1 MRRSILLAVP
11 TTLILTLGAI
21 GCAPEGSGGGEN
33 ADGESITVAYQK
45 TATYTQVES
54 LLQQAKEDYEAD
66 NPDVTVNL
74 QAIEAEENDYA
85 TKLAL
90 MQRSPDTAPDVF
102 YEDSFRVRPDA
113 EAGYLLA
120 LDDYLAEWEDW
131 DTGFI
136 DSAKQAGVG
145 SDGKTYAVPMGTDTR
160 ALWYN
165 KAVFEQAGL
174 PVPWEPTTWEDILS
188 AAKAV
193 KAAEP
198 EAVPFNIYSGTG
210 MGEASSMQ
218 GFEMLLY
225 GTDDTL
231 YDTDEGKWIVGSQGF
246 KDSLQFV
253 SDVYVGGLGPDV
265 ATALD
270 SNYYQQLNGE
280 WYPDNKVGA
289 SIDGSWIAGNW
300 LADGPTPWP
309 EWSEVMA
316 VTPMPTQDGSAPG
329 ATSMSGGWTLAVGAG
344 TKNPDAAFDFI
355 STALNKDNS
364 LSYNV
369 NASQV
374 PVRSDV
380 AEDPEFTESSPVSGF
395 FSDLVEVT
403 HYRPT
408 TSDYAEISGNIQQA
422 MEAVMTGEKSVDDA
436 AAAYDEALISL
447 VGEENVSQE

>member
-1 MRRSILLAVP
+1 MRRSISRAVP
-11 TTLILTLGAI
+11 IILILTLGAT
-21 GCAPEGSGGGEN
+21 GCAPEGSGGSEN
-33 ADGESITVAYQK
+33 ADGESITVAYQ
-45 TATYTQVES
+45 TTSAFIQVDA
-54 LLQQAKEDYEAD
+54 LMKKAKEDFESA

-74 QAIEAEENDYA
+74 EPIQAEENDYA

-145 SDGKTYAVPMGTDTR
+145 SDGSTYAVPMGTDTR

-165 KAVFEQAGL
+165 KEVFAQAGL
-174 PVPWEPTTWEDILS
+174 PVPWEPKTWDDILS
-188 AAKAV
+188 AAETV
-193 KAAEP
+193 KAAIP

-210 MGEASSMQ
+210 MGEAASMQ

-225 GTDDTL
+225 GTEDTL
-231 YDTDEGKWIVGSQGF
+231 YDDDEGKWIVGSQGF

-253 SDVYVGGLGPDV
+253 SDVYVGGLGPEV
-265 ATALD
+265 AEALD

-280 WYPDNKVGA
+280 WYPANQVGA

-316 VTPMPTQDGSAPG
+316 VTPMPTQDGGEPG

-344 TKNPDAAFDFI
+344 TDNPDAAFDFI
-355 STALNKDNS
+355 STALNKENS

-403 HYRPT
+403 NYRPT

-422 MEAVMTGEKSVDDA
+422 MEAVMTGEQSVDEA
-436 AAAYDEALISL
+436 AAAYDEAVTSL
-447 VGEENVSQE
+447 VGEENVSQG

>member
-1 MRRSILLAVP
+1 MRRSTLWAVP
-11 TTLILTLGAI
+11 TIPLLILGAT
-21 GCAPEGSGGGEN
+21 GCAPEGSGGG
-33 ADGESITVAYQK
+33 DGSGDESITVAYQT
-45 TATYTQVES
+45 TATYTQVDA
-54 LLQQAKEDYEAD
+54 LMKQAKEDFEAA
-66 NPDVTVNL
+66 NPDVTVEL
-74 QAIEAEENDYA
+74 EPIQAEENDYA

-120 LDDYLAEWEDW
+120 LDEYLAEWEDW
-131 DTGFI
+131 DAGFI
-136 DSAKQAGVG
+136 DSAKQAGLG
-145 SDGKTYAVPMGTDTR
+145 SDGRTYAVPMGTDTR

-165 KAVFEQAGL
+165 KVVFEQAGL
-174 PVPWEPTTWEDILS
+174 PVPWEPKDWQDILDA
-188 AAKAV
+188 AAKV
-193 KAAEP
+193 KAAVP
-198 EAVPFNIYSGTG
+198 DAIPFNIYSGTG
-210 MGEASSMQ
+210 MGEAASMQ

-225 GTDDTL
+225 GTEDTL
-231 YDTDEGKWIVGSQGF
+231 YDTDQGKWIVGSQGF

-280 WYPDNKVGA
+280 GYPTNKVGA
-289 SIDGSWIAGNW
+289 SIDGSWIAGSW
-300 LADGPTPWP
+300 LENGPAPWP
-309 EWSEVMA
+309 EWSDVMGVA
-316 VTPMPTQDGSAPG
+316 PMPTQNGQEPG
-329 ATSMSGGWTLAVGAG
+329 ATSMSGGWTLAVGSG
-344 TKNPDAAFDFI
+344 SGNPDAAFDFI

-369 NASQV
+369 DASQV

-380 AEDPEFTESSPVSGF
+380 AEDPAFTESSPVSGF
-395 FSDLVEVT
+395 FSGLVEVT

-422 MEAVMTGEKSVDDA
+422 MEAVMTGEQSVDEA
-436 AAAYDEALISL
+436 AAAYDEAVTSL
-447 VGEENVSQE
+447 VGEDNVSRG

>member
-1 MRRSILLAVP
+1 MRKSLFWALP
-11 TTLILTLGAI
+11 TIPFLILGAS
-21 GCAPEGSGGGEN
+21 GCAPASNDVKGS
-33 ADGESITVAYQK
+33 DQSITVAYQT
-45 TATYTQVES
+45 TATYTQVDA
-54 LLQQAKEDYEAD
+54 LMKKAKEEFESA
-66 NPDVTVNL
+66 NPGSTVKL
-74 QAIEAEENDYA
+74 EPIQGEENAYA

-90 MQRSPDTAPDVF
+90 MQRSPETAPDVF

-120 LDDYLAEWEDW
+120 LDEYLAKWEDW
-131 DTGFI
+131 DSAFI
-136 DSAKQAGVG
+136 DSAKQAGLG

-165 KAVFEQAGL
+165 TAVFKEAGL
-174 PVPWEPTTWEDILS
+174 PVPWEPKTWADILS
-188 AAKAV
+188 AAEKV
-193 KAAEP
+193 KAAIP
-198 EAVPFNIYSGTG
+198 DAIPFNIYSGTG

-225 GTDDTL
+225 GTEDTL
-231 YDTDEGKWIVGSQGF
+231 YDTAESKWIVGSQGF

-270 SNYYQQLNGE
+270 STYYQKLNGE
-280 WYPDNKVGA
+280 GYPTNKVGA

-300 LADGPTPWP
+300 FADGPTPWA
-309 EWSEVMA
+309 EWSDVMA
-316 VTPMPTQDGSAPG
+316 VTPMPTQNGQAPG
-329 ATSMSGGWTLAVGAG
+329 ATSMSGGWTLAVGA
-344 TKNPDAAFDFI
+344 KSDNPDLAFDFI

-380 AEDPEFTESSPVSGF
+380 AGDPEFTNASPVNTF
-395 FSDLVEVT
+395 FSKQVEVT

-408 TSDYAEISGNIQQA
+408 TSDYAEVSGNIQQA
-422 MEAVMTGEKSVDDA
+422 MEAVMTGEQSVDDA
-436 AAAYDEALISL
+436 AAAYDQAVKAL
-447 VGEENVSQE
+447 VGDNKIIQK

>member
-1 MRRSILLAVP
+1 MRKFPFWAVP
-11 TTLILTLGAI
+11 AVPLLVLGAS
-21 GCAPEGSGGGEN
+21 GCAPASDDSEG
-33 ADGESITVAYQK
+33 ADKSITVAYQT

-54 LLQQAKEDYEAD
+54 LLKKAKEEYEAA
-66 NPDVTVNL
+66 NPGSTIEL
-74 QAIEAEENDYA
+74 QPIQGEENDYA

-120 LDDYLAEWEDW
+120 LDEHLEGWEDW
-131 DTGFI
+131 DSAFI
-136 DSAKQAGVG
+136 ESAKQAGLG

-165 KAVFEQAGL
+165 TEVFEQAGL
-174 PVPWEPTTWEDILS
+174 PVPWEPKTWDDIL
-188 AAKAV
+188 A
-193 KAAEP
+193 AAE
-198 EAVPFNIYSGTG
+198 AVQTAVPDAIPFNIYSGTG

-225 GTDDTL
+225 GTEDTL

-253 SDVYVGGLGPDV
+253 SDVYVGGLGPEV

-280 WYPDNKVGA
+280 GYPTNKVGA

-300 LADGPTPWP
+300 LAEGPTPWP

-316 VTPMPTQDGSAPG
+316 VTPMPTQNGQAPG
-329 ATSMSGGWTLAVGAG
+329 ATSMSGGWTLAVGAD
-344 TKNPDAAFDFI
+344 TDNPDLAFDFI
-355 STALNKDNS
+355 TTALNKDNS
-364 LSYNV
+364 LFYNV

-380 AEDPEFTESSPVSGF
+380 AADPAFTESSPVSSF
-395 FSDLVEVT
+395 FSDQVEVT

-422 MEAVMTGEKSVDDA
+422 MEAVMTGEQSVDDA
-436 AAAYDEALISL
+436 AAAYDKAVKGL
-447 VGEENVSQE
+447 VGDDNVVQQ